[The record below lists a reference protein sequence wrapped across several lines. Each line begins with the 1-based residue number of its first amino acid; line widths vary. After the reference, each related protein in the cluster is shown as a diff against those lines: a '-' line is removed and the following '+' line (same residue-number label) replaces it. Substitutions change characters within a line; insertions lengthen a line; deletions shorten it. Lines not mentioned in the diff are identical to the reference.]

1 MNKETHNLKVLE
13 ITVERLINVYKIT
26 EVPEFKDDVEKQI
39 RKAAMTTGEQVLF
52 DYANERNAEL
62 MSLDYRLSHI
72 EAAKNIIKE
81 LEKEVRK
88 RREDLIEKL
97 NLENEEGN

>member
-13 ITVERLINVYKIT
+13 ITVERLIKVYKVT
-26 EVPEFKDDVEKQI
+26 EIPEFKDDVEKQI
-39 RKAAMTTGEQVLF
+39 RKAAMTTGEQILF

-72 EAAKNIIKE
+72 EAAKNILKE
-81 LEKEVRK
+81 LEREVNEQRNK
-88 RREDLIEKL
+88 LIENL
-97 NLENEEGN
+97 NSENEEGN

>member
-1 MNKETHNLKVLE
+1 LNKETHNLKVLE